1 MAFTTLFRVA
11 LYKKSVKDTVFKK
24 LLSNYYKEKKKMQ
37 LIRLREKAGRKREV
51 LLASLL
57 LP

>member
-1 MAFTTLFRVA
+1 MTFTTLFRVA
-11 LYKKSVKDTVFKK
+11 LYKKSVKDTVFQK

-51 LLASLL
+51 LLAS
-57 LP
+57 